1 MFRAE
6 LYGIVL
12 LLSISVKAV
21 LMETSS
27 TRLKGKLTSDL
38 PPQMTS
44 DIPGTWAFDTMSRRV
59 VEEIIPRI
67 INDNTDELTKPSS
80 SHRSECL
87 LVIND
92 LISSLKAGEGGYL
105 RGIADAGSDC
115 DTWADIL
122 RTIPDERR
130 NWRQAPWIVSEFY
143 LYRRLAEAFRFFETG
158 YDMFSKQKV
167 SGLIEALPNIQE
179 IAGRLEALIASDS
192 KSTVI
197 ELAVLT
203 SLWGNKMDLSLWPA
217 SKRKVATT
225 STLSLLKD

>member
-1 MFRAE
+1 MR
-6 LYGIVL
+6 
-12 LLSISVKAV
+12 
-21 LMETSS
+21 
-27 TRLKGKLTSDL
+27 
-38 PPQMTS
+38 
-44 DIPGTWAFDTMSRRV
+44 
-59 VEEIIPRI
+59 
-67 INDNTDELTKPSS
+67 
-80 SHRSECL
+80 
-87 LVIND
+87 
-92 LISSLKAGEGGYL
+92 
-105 RGIADAGSDC
+105 

-217 SKRKVATT
+217 SKAQSGNDKYIE
-225 STLSLLKD
+225 STERINEALSSNKPYILDDHTEIVTKDS